1 MTEHLSLTTGFQSLA
16 LSPDGRKVAFVARG
30 EIFAASA
37 RDGGDA
43 ARVTRSLAN
52 EAQIMWA
59 PDSRRIVYV
68 SERDDVN
75 HIFMYDFGVEH
86 RDAAHE
92 QREGRRRAEVLA
104 GRHRCSRSC
113 ATTSPSS

>member
-1 MTEHLSLTTGFQSLA
+1 VDSGQRGRSADSPAWRVDRAVTEHLTLTTGFTGLS

-59 PDSRRIVYV
+59 PDSRA
-68 SERDDVN
+68 SST
-75 HIFMYDFGVEH
+75 
-86 RDAAHE
+86 
-92 QREGRRRAEVLA
+92 
-104 GRHRCSRSC
+104 CPS
-113 ATTSPSS
+113 ATM